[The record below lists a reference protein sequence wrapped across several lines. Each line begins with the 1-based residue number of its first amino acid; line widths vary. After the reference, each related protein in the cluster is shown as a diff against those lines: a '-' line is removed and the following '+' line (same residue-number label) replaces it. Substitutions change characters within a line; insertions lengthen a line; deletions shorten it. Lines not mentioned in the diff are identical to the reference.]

1 MESRAL
7 EIIFGQV
14 GHDFTLQVDEILFNG
29 GRDHRTV
36 IGPNQDLE
44 YDEAEHEDDDE
55 REFDPAEDGIGD
67 LDGLIEQVGLPGRGG
82 RLIITLREVKV
93 AAIMQL
99 LRKRRVLHRGAR

>member
-36 IGPNQDLE
+36 ICPNEDLE
-44 YDEAEHEDDDE
+44 YDPAEAEGGIEDCPHDE
-55 REFDPAEDGIGD
+55 RSNGEVGITGGNISNGDEAFAEGTEKGAGHDEQD
-67 LDGLIEQVGLPGRGG
+67 MLILE
-82 RLIITLREVKV
+82 
-93 AAIMQL
+93 
-99 LRKRRVLHRGAR
+99 H